1 MQPTN
6 TDRQEIEQHL
16 GRAATDEQAADLAA
30 LQARAS
36 PPGQP
41 QEVQGGGAAAQQGP
55 SQQALQLAALAVAII
70 KPLACYAVPALA
82 KAPAELWEPIPQ
94 GLAGVIDHYDLGDHI
109 SNPWFGLALASAP
122 LAAYALMETAKE
134 AQQQPQAQ
142 QIGGPDLSAP
152 ATGGAQQQQAGAA
165 QTVTFSGA

>member
-6 TDRQEIEQHL
+6 TDRQEVEQHL
-16 GRAATDEQAADLAA
+16 GRDATDEQAADLAA
-30 LQARAS
+30 LQARAR
-36 PPGQP
+36 PPEQA
-41 QEVQGGGAAAQQGP
+41 QEVQGGAAAPQGP

-70 KPLACYAVPALA
+70 KPLACYALPALA

-134 AQQQPQAQ
+134 AQETQAQQQ

-152 ATGGAQQQQAGAA
+152 ATGGGPKAQAGAA
-165 QTVTFSGA
+165 QSVSFSGA